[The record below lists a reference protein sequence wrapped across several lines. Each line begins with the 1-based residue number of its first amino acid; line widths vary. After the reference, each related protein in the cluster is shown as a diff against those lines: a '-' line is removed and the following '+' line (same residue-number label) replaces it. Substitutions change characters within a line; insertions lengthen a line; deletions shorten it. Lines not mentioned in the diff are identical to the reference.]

1 MGNDYL
7 DDDAIELW
15 RNVLALPPYNLGI
28 LALIASREKIEELAI
43 GIAKGIQK
51 EIENEFKKEKER
63 SIIERRQEESKK
75 PLSYRLNFKDLE
87 LKK

>member
-1 MGNDYL
+1 MENDHL
-7 DDDAIELW
+7 DDNAIEIW

-28 LALIASREKIEELAI
+28 LALFASRETIEESAI
-43 GIAKGIQK
+43 EITKAIQK

-63 SIIERRQEESKK
+63 AIIERKQEESKK